1 MKLRR
6 YYFDKI
12 KCGEKIYELRL
23 NDEKRR
29 KISIGDQILF
39 RDHETEKQEMLVE
52 VDDVIIFDSFEAVC
66 KKIPLRD
73 VGLEGDVEK
82 AIAVYRQFYTIEE
95 EKCFG
100 VVAIKVKLKNNMN

>member
-1 MKLRR
+1 MVHEMKLRR

-52 VDDVIIFDSFEAVC
+52 VDDSCGYKEN
-66 KKIPLRD
+66 L
-73 VGLEGDVEK
+73 L
-82 AIAVYRQFYTIEE
+82 
-95 EKCFG
+95 
-100 VVAIKVKLKNNMN
+100 VAENLFW